1 MRFGC
6 ARGFQAVSEK
16 VYVPNTFPTPN
27 VLIDAV
33 MPVVS
38 ASAFKVLMVITRLTL
53 GWRDNGGDLYQAV
66 EIGIGGAHGL
76 SKLTGL
82 SHQSIIS
89 ASRELLGFG
98 LILVKKGPRNSRT
111 ANQYALNLD
120 LTTGQLV
127 QNLDQSKNLSSPTS
141 LNFRPKLV
149 KIFDS
154 LINKGNK
161 IHTAGRSRR
170 KNSPAD
176 DPEFDTAWSL
186 YPERAGDNPK
196 EKARTA
202 WLARRKEGNEP
213 AEMIAGVKRYA
224 AYIHAVGSEG
234 TKYVKH
240 AATFFGPDKHWQE
253 EWAVPRNGADRQ
265 RAAGGF
271 VG

>member
-1 MRFGC
+1 M
-6 ARGFQAVSEK
+6 SEK

-53 GWRDNGGDLYQAV
+53 GWRDNGDLYQAV

-120 LTTGQLV
+120 LTTGGLV
-127 QNLDQSKNLSSPTS
+127 KNLDQSKNLSSPTS
-141 LNFRPKLV
+141 QKFRPKLV

-154 LINKGNK
+154 LRNTGNTK
-161 IHTAGRSRR
+161 DTAGRSRS
-170 KNSPAD
+170 KNTPAD
-176 DPEFDTAWSL
+176 DPEFETAWSL
-186 YPERAGDNPK
+186 RPKRAGADSK
-196 EKARTA
+196 EKARMA
-202 WLARRKEGNEP
+202 WQARRKEGIAP
-213 AEMIAGVKRYA
+213 AEMIAGVERYA
-224 AYIHAVGSEG
+224 IYIRAVGSEG
-234 TKYVKH
+234 TQYVMQ
-240 AATFFGPDKHWQE
+240 AATFFGPGKLWQE
-253 EWAVPRNGADRQ
+253 EWALPRNGADRQ
-265 RAAGGF
+265 RGAGGF

>member
-1 MRFGC
+1 M
-6 ARGFQAVSEK
+6 SEK
-16 VYVPNTFPTPN
+16 VYVPNTFSTPN
-27 VLIDAV
+27 VLVDTV
-33 MPVVS
+33 MPVIS
-38 ASAFKVLMVITRLTL
+38 ASAFKVLIVITRHTL
-53 GWRDNGGDLYQAV
+53 GWGSDNTDKALA
-66 EIGIGGAHGL
+66 IGIAGRDGL
-76 SKLTGL
+76 AQLTGL
-82 SHQSIIS
+82 SHQGVIN
-89 ASRELLGFG
+89 AVRELKKLA
-98 LILVKKGPRNSRT
+98 LILVVKGPRNSRKP
-111 ANQYALNLD
+111 NEYVLNLD

-127 QNLDQSKNLSSPTS
+127 KNLDQSKNLTSPTS

-154 LINKGNK
+154 LRNKGNK
-161 IHTAGRSRR
+161 VYTAGRSRQ
-170 KNSPAD
+170 KNPQAD

-202 WLARRKEGNEP
+202 WLARRKEGIEP